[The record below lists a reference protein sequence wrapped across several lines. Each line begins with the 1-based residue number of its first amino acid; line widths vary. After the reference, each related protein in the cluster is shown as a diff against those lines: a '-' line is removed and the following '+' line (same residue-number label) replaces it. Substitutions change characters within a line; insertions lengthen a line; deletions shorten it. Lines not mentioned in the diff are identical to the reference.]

1 MVGEALV
8 WADGMKKF
16 KAVIPFDAATN
27 TPIMSYIMYDSL
39 DHRWDRDPSRATAEA
54 I

>member
-1 MVGEALV
+1 MGDGQWRSPRVGGE
-8 WADGMKKF
+8 GMKKF

-39 DHRWDRDPSRATAEA
+39 DHS
-54 I
+54 